1 MDLEVLRPVHV
12 EPDVGIEPADRALDR
27 FEARPHVRAAVRM
40 SAPADRAGTGEVMI
54 DLPPHRSRLANH
66 RRREIG
72 GIGRRCVHDHRQ
84 RRLQRMGKVAGVAA
98 RLLGLTFVMFDQAIQ
113 LLDHRRDLDRHRPID
128 PRGAA
133 RAHLRDFQSHLAE
146 RPKPIEGLER
156 GHHDQTETEQKETAD
171 QRASHHADLVVE
183 PVAAGRHLK
192 TPANVRSGQLYVAFE
207 DAQLFAGELVA
218 VEGIGLVVNGAVS
231 EGELTI
237 PQRSRRKI
245 LMAGAADLPV
255 KPGIGFE
262 KALVRGLAVEH
273 HFAVGP
279 DFRGENLRA
288 QHIAQLVVEILGDG
302 RGEASIQR
310 ITAAR
315 QQDGDPGR
323 GDQDHPLAQRSG
335 HSRSIGG

>member
-1 MDLEVLRPVHV
+1 
-12 EPDVGIEPADRALDR
+12 
-27 FEARPHVRAAVRM
+27 
-40 SAPADRAGTGEVMI
+40 
-54 DLPPHRSRLANH
+54 
-66 RRREIG
+66 
-72 GIGRRCVHDHRQ
+72 
-84 RRLQRMGKVAGVAA
+84 MGKVAGVAA
-98 RLLGLTFVMFDQAIQ
+98 RLLGLTFVMFDQAVQ
-113 LLDHRRDLDRHRPID
+113 LLDHRRDLDRHRPVD
-128 PRGAA
+128 PRGAT

-156 GHHDQTETEQKETAD
+156 GHHDQTETEQNETAH
-171 QRASHHADLVVE
+171 QRAPHHADLVVE

-218 VEGIGLVVNGAVS
+218 VEGIGLVMNGAIA

-237 PQRSRRKI
+237 PQRSRRKV